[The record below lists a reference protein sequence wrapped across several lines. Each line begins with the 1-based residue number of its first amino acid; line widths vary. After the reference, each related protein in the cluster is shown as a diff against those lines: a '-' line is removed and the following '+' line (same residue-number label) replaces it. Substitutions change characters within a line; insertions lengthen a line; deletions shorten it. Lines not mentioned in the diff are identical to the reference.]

1 MKFVVTNNTEKIM
14 LPIDV
19 GDVENIKIPRKVE
32 YGIMIV
38 CMAIILTIIYFAQ

>member
-1 MKFVVTNNTEKIM
+1 M

-32 YGIMIV
+32 YGILIV
-38 CMAIILTIIYFAQ
+38 CMVIILAIVYFVP